1 MYLQDTIAIGS
12 QNSKQLG
19 NTQTQRH
26 KCYCTAIAKYA
37 FFGWKYAFFLF
48 WQVSSHVLG
57 YRMITSKGQSCA
69 TRCFLFEALI
79 DLLDVYKR
87 FSRVHSFKE
96 TSINNFLINSL
107 RQPCRLCIVSLW
119 INFRIAIAISGR
131 ETKDGKIRGI
141 SDTF

>member
-37 FFGWKYAFFLF
+37 FFLF

-57 YRMITSKGQSCA
+57 YRMIASKGQSCA

-96 TSINNFLINSL
+96 TSINNFLINSFTSAL
-107 RQPCRLCIVSLW
+107 PIMHSFPLHKLPDSDR
-119 INFRIAIAISGR
+119 NFRTGNKGR
-131 ETKDGKIRGI
+131 QNTGNI
-141 SDTF
+141 

>member
-1 MYLQDTIAIGS
+1 MRSLA
-12 QNSKQLG
+12 G
-19 NTQTQRH
+19 NMR
-26 KCYCTAIAKYA
+26 
-37 FFGWKYAFFLF
+37 FFCF

-107 RQPCRLCIVSLW
+107 RQPCRLCIVSLC

-131 ETKDGKIRGI
+131 ETKGGKIRGI
-141 SDTF
+141 SDTFSHMAASVVGYVCIAIRRFHGMKYLLLYS